1 MPNDPDAALLGRFVQ
16 GDRDAFERLFRLFEA
31 EVFRWIFW
39 IVRDRGIAEDA
50 AIETFW
56 RAYRGRARFDP
67 SRSFGAWLR
76 RIATNTAYLHVKK
89 LRRAGAGLHEPAE
102 RVEQTTPDPRLRQA
116 IAAAFRA
123 LPPKLH
129 VVAMLAL
136 VEERPYAE
144 IAEAVGV
151 PVGTV
156 KSRVFRATRA
166 LRADLARAGIRP

>member
-1 MPNDPDAALLGRFVQ
+1 MANDADAGLLERFVQ
-16 GDRDAFERLFRLFEA
+16 GERDAFETLFRQFEP

-39 IVRDRGIAEDA
+39 IVRDQSAAEDA
-50 AIETFW
+50 VIDAFW
-56 RAYRGRARFDP
+56 RAYRSRARFDP
-67 SRSFGAWLR
+67 SRSFGAWIR
-76 RIATNTAYLHVKK
+76 TIASNTARDHLKK
-89 LRRAGAGLHEPAE
+89 VRRAERWMGDPDVVAGREA
-102 RVEQTTPDPRLRQA
+102 PDGHLKQV
-116 IAAAFRA
+116 IANAFRA

-144 IAEAVGV
+144 IAEVLGV

-166 LRADLARAGIRP
+166 LRIELNRAGVRP